1 VDLKQAKEILKNALN
16 VAVQKGCFSIDDV
29 AVIIEA
35 LKKIEAIQDVE
46 FIPNETDTTANLND

>member
-1 VDLKQAKEILKNALN
+1 VELQQAKEIIKNALN

-35 LKKIEAIQDVE
+35 LKA
-46 FIPNETDTTANLND
+46 NEESVSFEILHKDEIN

>member
-1 VDLKQAKEILKNALN
+1 MELKQAKEILKNALN

-35 LKKIEAIQDVE
+35 LKKIESIQDVE
-46 FIPNETDTTANLND
+46 FIANATN

>member
-1 VDLKQAKEILKNALN
+1 VELIEAKQILKNALN

-35 LKKIEAIQDVE
+35 LKTIESLQNSI
-46 FIPNETDTTANLND
+46 TATNNN